1 MRSFHQ
7 HLTNR
12 HVDNLESW
20 LEEALSSNLE
30 DLKNF
35 AKGLRQDYEAVK
47 LAFTLTWSNGQLE
60 GQVNRLK
67 MLKRQMYGR
76 AGFKLLRRRI
86 LFRSG

>member
-7 HLTNR
+7 HLTNW
-12 HVDNLESW
+12 HVDKLEPW
-20 LEEALSSNLE
+20 LAEALDSNLE
-30 DLKNF
+30 ELKNF
-35 AKGLRQDYEAVK
+35 ARGLRQDYEAVK
-47 LAFTLTWSNGQLE
+47 LAFTLPWSNGQVE
-60 GQVNRLK
+60 GQVTRLK